1 MSPPHSMPAPATG
14 PEAEER
20 ALVQRFWALYQA
32 RRWGEARELL
42 HPQACCQWWATAE
55 RFVGAAAVVHVNE
68 IYPEGWSLHLL
79 ALHSLAPGQ
88 VLSLLRVDQDGRSFY
103 ANSYFQLKGGRITAL
118 DEYWSD
124 VQAPP
129 AWRQSG
135 LPGRELLPPDRRQGL
150 SLALPEG

>member
-1 MSPPHSMPAPATG
+1 MSVSASVVGPG
-14 PEAEER
+14 PEDCR
-20 ALVQRFWALYQA
+20 LVQRFWALYQA
-32 RRWGEARELL
+32 RRWAEARAQL
-42 HPQACCQWWATAE
+42 HPEACCQWWATGE

-68 IYPEGWSLHLL
+68 IYPEGWRLHLL

-88 VLSLLRVDQDGRSFY
+88 VLSLLRVDHGDHSFY
-103 ANSYFQLKGGRITAL
+103 ANSYFRLEAGRIMAL

-135 LPGRELLPPDRRQGL
+135 LPGRELLPPDRRPGM